1 MRPGSPEWVPAHCPN
16 PNCRY
21 FNVLSSDW
29 RYKRKGFYT
38 RDSAPKRIQR
48 FTCLAC
54 KRHFSTQT
62 FSTTYWQKRPELMPD
77 ILMNVVGCM
86 CNRQQARALLCSP
99 TTVAHQIAR
108 LGRHCLLR
116 HVVELARIGPLDE
129 IVIDGF
135 ETFEWSQYFPF
146 HHNVAAHVRSGYLLG
161 HTDSPLR
168 RKGRMRRQQKVRRAQ
183 LEEMLGKASPRAV
196 EDGVRDLLRAVITTR
211 PVPVIR
217 SDDHRAYPRAIRA
230 IERNAIHRITS
241 SRKHRDGRNPLWEAN
256 LVDLLIRHSTSAHKR
271 ETIAWAKRRQASIEK
286 LSVFQ
291 VWRNYMKKRREKGPR
306 ESPAMVLGLTDHMW
320 CVEEV
325 LSERLFFEKISLPE
339 CWERYYRRDVK
350 TAALGVNRRH
360 RLRYAF

>member
-1 MRPGSPEWVPAHCPN
+1 MRSTSSGWVPPHCPN

-21 FNVLSSDW
+21 YNAFSETW
-29 RYKRKGFYT
+29 PYKRKGFYSRQT
-38 RDSAPKRIQR
+38 SPCRIQR

-54 KRHFSTQT
+54 QRHFSTQT
-62 FSTTYWQKRPELMPD
+62 FSTSYWQKRPDLVARMV
-77 ILMNVVGCM
+77 MMVVGCM
-86 CNRQQARALLCSP
+86 GNRQISRALGCSP
-99 TTVAHQIAR
+99 ETVAHQVAR
-108 LGRHCLLR
+108 LGRHCLL
-116 HVVELARIGPLDE
+116 LQARDLKRIRALGE
-129 IVIDGF
+129 IAIDGF